1 MEPVTGIE
9 KENQCRTQE
18 FILLGFPGSQ
28 YLQISLFV
36 VFTMMYVLTVA
47 GNVAIL
53 VLVRASHQ
61 LHTPMYFFLCYL
73 SLLEI

>member
-9 KENQCRTQE
+9 KENQSRIQE
-18 FILLGFPGSQ
+18 FILLGFPCSQ

-61 LHTPMYFFLCYL
+61 LRTPMYFFLCNL